1 MIVKTLSSAIIGID
15 SFPVEVE
22 VDITAGLPQFSTV
35 GLPDASVRE
44 SKDRIKAAI
53 NNSGYRFPTHHVTI
67 NLAPADIK
75 KEGTSFDLPIAM
87 AILAAQGMVSLGP
100 LTQYL
105 LIGELSLDGSVKGV
119 HGALSSAFTA
129 RSLGI
134 RGIVLPKEN
143 ASEAA
148 LVEGIDVIP
157 VDHLSDVVEFFGER
171 REINPFHVDIEAL
184 FRQNRDYQFDF
195 SDIKGQEQAKRAIEV
210 ATAGGHNILMIGPP
224 GSGKSMLA
232 QRIVTIIPDFSLSE
246 AIETTQIYS
255 VAGILDRKEALIATR
270 PFRAVHH
277 TISDAG
283 LVGGGHIPRPGEI
296 SLAHHGVLF
305 LDELPEFRKNVL
317 ETLRQPLEDGK
328 ITITRSAQTATYPA
342 RFALV
347 ASMNPCPCGYY
358 GDSSNRCHCTPQQI
372 RQYQGR
378 ISGPLLDRIDIHI
391 EVPSVRYRDL
401 TARGAGEASSAIKNR
416 IENARAIQQKRFSG
430 DETICNARMS
440 EAQIRAFCLID
451 DESHKLI
458 EMAIDK
464 LGLSARAY
472 TRILKVA
479 RTIADLDNSDC
490 LTSSHIAEAIQYRSL
505 DRHLI

>member
-35 GLPDASVRE
+35 GLPDASIRE

-53 NNSGYRFPTHHVTI
+53 KNSGYKFPTHHVTI

-87 AILAAQGMVSLGP
+87 AILAAQGMVSQEP

-129 RSLGI
+129 HSLGI

-143 ASEAA
+143 AGEAA

-157 VDHLSDVVEFFGER
+157 VDHLSDVVEFFEER
-171 REINPFHVDIEAL
+171 KGINPFHVDIAAL
-184 FRQNRDYQFDF
+184 FRQNRNYLFDF
-195 SDIKGQEQAKRAIEV
+195 YDIKGQEQAKRAIEV

-255 VAGILDRKEALIATR
+255 VAGLLNRKEALIATR
-270 PFRAVHH
+270 PFRSVHH

-283 LVGGGHIPRPGEI
+283 LVGGGHLPRPGEI

-317 ETLRQPLEDGK
+317 ETLRQPL
-328 ITITRSAQTATYPA
+328 
-342 RFALV
+342 
-347 ASMNPCPCGYY
+347 
-358 GDSSNRCHCTPQQI
+358 
-372 RQYQGR
+372 
-378 ISGPLLDRIDIHI
+378 
-391 EVPSVRYRDL
+391 
-401 TARGAGEASSAIKNR
+401 
-416 IENARAIQQKRFSG
+416 
-430 DETICNARMS
+430 
-440 EAQIRAFCLID
+440 
-451 DESHKLI
+451 
-458 EMAIDK
+458 
-464 LGLSARAY
+464 
-472 TRILKVA
+472 
-479 RTIADLDNSDC
+479 
-490 LTSSHIAEAIQYRSL
+490 
-505 DRHLI
+505 

>member
-1 MIVKTLSSAIIGID
+1 MIVKTISSSIIGID
-15 SFPVEVE
+15 SFPIEVE

-35 GLPDASVRE
+35 GLPDVSVRE

-53 NNSGYRFPTHHVTI
+53 KNSGYKFPTHHVTI

-87 AILAAQGMVSLGP
+87 AILAAQGMISTAP
-100 LTQYL
+100 LAEFL
-105 LIGELSLDGSVKGV
+105 IIGELSLDGGVKAV
-119 HGALSSAFTA
+119 HGALSAAFTT
-129 RSLGI
+129 RSLGV
-134 RGIVLPKEN
+134 RGIILPKEN
-143 ASEAA
+143 AGEAA
-148 LVEGIDVIP
+148 LVREIDVIP
-157 VDHLSDVVEFFGER
+157 VERLSDVVEFFEGR
-171 REINPFHVDIEAL
+171 REIAPFHVDIDAI
-184 FRQNRDYQFDF
+184 FRQTRDYPFDF
-195 SDIKGQEQAKRAIEV
+195 SDIKGQEQAKRAMEV
-210 ATAGGHNILMIGPP
+210 AVAGGHNILMIGPP

-232 QRIVTIIPDFSLSE
+232 QRIVTIIPDLSLAE

-255 VAGILDRKEALIATR
+255 VAGLLDRKEALIATR

-283 LVGGGHIPRPGEI
+283 LVGGGHTPRPGEI

-347 ASMNPCPCGYY
+347 ASMNPCPCGYC
-358 GDSSNRCHCTPQQI
+358 GDSNHRCHCTPQQI

-391 EVPSVRYRDL
+391 EVPSLRYRDL
-401 TARGAGEASSAIKNR
+401 SAREGGESSANIRKR
-416 IENARAIQQKRFSG
+416 IARARDIQQNRFGG
-430 DETICNARMS
+430 DGTLCNARMNES
-440 EAQIRAFCLID
+440 QLRAFCQID
-451 DESHKLI
+451 EESHKLI
-458 EMAIDK
+458 EMAMDK
-464 LGLSARAY
+464 LGLSARAH
-472 TRILKVA
+472 TRVLKVA
-479 RTIADLDNSDC
+479 RTIADLDQSGS
-490 LTSSHIAEAIQYRSL
+490 LTSSHVAEAIQYRTL
-505 DRHLI
+505 DRPLI

>member
-1 MIVKTLSSAIIGID
+1 MIVKTISSAIIGID

-53 NNSGYRFPTHHVTI
+53 NNSGYKFPTHHVTI

-87 AILAAQGMVSLGP
+87 AILAAQGMVSTEP
-100 LTQYL
+100 LAQYL
-105 LIGELSLDGSVKGV
+105 IIGELSLDGGVKGV
-119 HGALSSAFTA
+119 HGALSAAFTA
-129 RSLGI
+129 RNLGI
-134 RGIVLPKEN
+134 RGIVLPIEN
-143 ASEAA
+143 AGEAA
-148 LVEGIDVIP
+148 LVEGIEVIP
-157 VDHLSDVVEFFGER
+157 VDRLSDVVDFFGER
-171 REINPFHVDIEAL
+171 KEISPFHVDIDTI
-184 FRQNRDYQFDF
+184 FHQNRDYPFDF

-232 QRIVTIIPDFSLSE
+232 QRIVTIIPDLSLTE

-255 VAGILDRKEALIATR
+255 VAGLLDRKDALIATR

-283 LVGGGHIPRPGEI
+283 LVGGGHVPRPGEI

-328 ITITRSAQTATYPA
+328 ITIARSAQTATYPA

-358 GDSSNRCHCTPQQI
+358 GDSSNRCRCSPQQI

-378 ISGPLLDRIDIHI
+378 VSGPLLDRIDIHI

-401 TARGAGEASSAIKNR
+401 TARGTGESSSAIRKR
-416 IENARAIQQKRFSG
+416 IEEAREIQQKRFAG
-430 DETICNARMS
+430 DGTICNARMS
-440 EAQIRAFCLID
+440 EAHIRAFCHID

-479 RTIADLDNSDC
+479 RTIADLDNSDF
-490 LTSSHIAEAIQYRSL
+490 LTSSHVAEAIQYRSL